1 MRLVPQE
8 RIPAL
13 LQGAH
18 YDPSIPE
25 AEAEACCKLKVSKL
39 GFAAVNSSKS
49 MQLLLRRRGS
59 ASLQLRVKRQQ
70 R

>member
-25 AEAEACCKLKVSKL
+25 AAAEACCKLKVSL
-39 GFAAVNSSKS
+39 VV
-49 MQLLLRRRGS
+49 RRGPRNWLGILG
-59 ASLQLRVKRQQ
+59 AATLKAELLGTSLVF
-70 R
+70 